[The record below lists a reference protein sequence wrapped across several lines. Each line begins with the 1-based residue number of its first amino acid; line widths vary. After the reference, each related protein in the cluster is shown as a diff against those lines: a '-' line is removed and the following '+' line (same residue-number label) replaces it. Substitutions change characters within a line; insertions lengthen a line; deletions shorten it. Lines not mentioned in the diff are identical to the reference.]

1 MQTFK
6 DFFWML
12 VFWPKDIVW
21 TQKTAFLGFSCFLM
35 EEEAECPLI
44 PAPAPPLEDKLYLLP
59 LDMVTWLSLIGG
71 ITAVNWGLRGFT
83 CISSSPLG
91 IWDFPKGW
99 VRVGQGAKPESR
111 KYCLLENAY
120 VLPSLVAWLR
130 GKECLSYRYSLIPSL
145 YVYGCL
151 ACTNVCASRVWSAQ
165 LEDI

>member
-21 TQKTAFLGFSCFLM
+21 TQKNAFLGFSCFLM

-130 GKECLSYRYSLIPSL
+130 GKNACPTDIHLFLHSTCMGVLLARMSAHPACEAPS
-145 YVYGCL
+145 
-151 ACTNVCASRVWSAQ
+151 
-165 LEDI
+165 